1 MSRALTI
8 SLGALSGMGLGYFA
22 KSLIKKIDSEIRRM
36 SGKVLA
42 FCFVAGA
49 VIAEFVFLRFFETEL
64 RVCFAILCA
73 GLLLQSLIDFYTH
86 RLVRQISHALACSGV
101 LLLSLNAA
109 KNSNFDFLVSSSVCA
124 ILGIAVSFFSNKISR
139 GSLGAGDVR
148 LMAVL
153 GWHLGFIGYSTA
165 MLALFL
171 ACIFAS
177 VFGVAMIALGRG
189 SWQQRIAFGPFLTIG
204 SLVAIFAD
212 LVPSY
217 GFFA

>member
-1 MSRALTI
+1 MSQALTL
-8 SLGALSGMGLGYFA
+8 SLGALSGLGLGYVA
-22 KSLIKKIDSEIRRM
+22 KSLIKKIDSEIRQM

-49 VIAEFVFLRFFETEL
+49 FVADLVFRSFSKFEL

-101 LLLSLNAA
+101 LSLGFYAVV
-109 KNSNFDFLVSSSVCA
+109 NSNFDLLVSSSVCA
-124 ILGIAVSFFSNKISR
+124 ILGIAVAFFANKISR

-171 ACIFAS
+171 SCIFAS

-189 SWQQRIAFGPFLTIG
+189 SWQQRIAFGPFLAIG
-204 SLVAIFAD
+204 SFVAIFAD
-212 LVPSY
+212 FVPPY
-217 GFFA
+217 GFIA

>member
-1 MSRALTI
+1 
-8 SLGALSGMGLGYFA
+8 
-22 KSLIKKIDSEIRRM
+22 
-36 SGKVLA
+36 
-42 FCFVAGA
+42 
-49 VIAEFVFLRFFETEL
+49 
-64 RVCFAILCA
+64 
-73 GLLLQSLIDFYTH
+73 
-86 RLVRQISHALACSGV
+86 

-109 KNSNFDFLVSSSVCA
+109 NNSNYDFLVSSSVCA

-171 ACIFAS
+171 ACVLAGL
-177 VFGVAMIALGRG
+177 FGVVMIMLRRG
-189 SWQQRIAFGPFLTIG
+189 SWQQRIAFGPFLAIG
-204 SLVAIFAD
+204 SLVAIFAN
-212 LVPSY
+212 LVASY

>member
-1 MSRALTI
+1 
-8 SLGALSGMGLGYFA
+8 
-22 KSLIKKIDSEIRRM
+22 M

-42 FCFVAGA
+42 FCFVVGA
-49 VIAEFVFLRFFETEL
+49 FVADLVFRSFSKFEL
-64 RVCFAILCA
+64 RACFAILCA

-109 KNSNFDFLVSSSVCA
+109 NNSNYDFLVSSSVCA

-171 ACIFAS
+171 ACVLAGL
-177 VFGVAMIALGRG
+177 FGVVMIMLRRG
-189 SWQQRIAFGPFLTIG
+189 SWQQRIAFGPFLAIG
-204 SLVAIFAD
+204 SLVAIFAN
-212 LVPSY
+212 LVASY